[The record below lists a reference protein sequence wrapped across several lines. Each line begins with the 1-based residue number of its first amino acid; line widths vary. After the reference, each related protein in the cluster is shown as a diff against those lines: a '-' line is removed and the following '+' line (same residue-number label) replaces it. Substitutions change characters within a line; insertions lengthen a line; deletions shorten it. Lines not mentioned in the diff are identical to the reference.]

1 MELNEKIS
9 VICAVKNRINMLKF
23 SINSWVAYKNI
34 HEFII
39 VDWSSDDI
47 THDEEEYF
55 KKLDDRIKII
65 KVENEKYFN
74 LSKSFN
80 LAAKNASGDLLL
92 KLDVDYILNPYYD
105 FFETYNINKN
115 EFLTGDWNGYEKN
128 REVGFLLYLNGFL
141 YVHKENFFKVEG
153 YNENLRGYGYDDCDL
168 YSRLESVAGLKRTY
182 LDCDKIV
189 IYHNPHEDNLRSKNY
204 ECKNIKL
211 THSRNYNF
219 YSNKKL

>member
-92 KLDVDYILNPYYD
+92 KLDLY
-105 FFETYNINKN
+105 FKS
-115 EFLTGDWNGYEKN
+115 
-128 REVGFLLYLNGFL
+128 LL
-141 YVHKENFFKVEG
+141 
-153 YNENLRGYGYDDCDL
+153 
-168 YSRLESVAGLKRTY
+168 
-182 LDCDKIV
+182 
-189 IYHNPHEDNLRSKNY
+189 
-204 ECKNIKL
+204 
-211 THSRNYNF
+211 
-219 YSNKKL
+219 